1 MSPCFLSPWHLPLA
15 LATLLGLAACDDPPK
30 PAEAAATQ
38 AATLAEARRAAEDQV
53 RSRLRMVGDL
63 RLRAVQVYR
72 QQVPD
77 TLAVCG
83 QTNPGGGA
91 NDPFIP
97 WVATVTLKDGKAVRT
112 DLVLGVSNME
122 ATRVYI
128 ESVDRCFDGGG
139 PRKPRPG
146 RPRPAAAAGRW
157 RPLGRPAAPAPAA
170 PSAAAATPPT
180 TARPTGTV
188 TTTAA
193 HPVNIRSSPAGG
205 GAVVR
210 IVPRASSL
218 RVFAEAPGGWRQV
231 GEDQPFGSVHESMLE
246 R

>member
-1 MSPCFLSPWHLPLA
+1 MPPAPHLPLA

-30 PAEAAATQ
+30 PAGDAATQ
-38 AATLAEARRAAEDQV
+38 APLLAEARRAAEEQV
-53 RSRLRMVGDL
+53 RARLRMVGDL
-63 RLRAVQVYR
+63 RLRAVQVHR
-72 QQVPD
+72 QQMPD

-91 NDPFIP
+91 NDPFVP

-112 DLVLGVSNME
+112 DLVLGVSTME

-139 PRKPRPG
+139 PRNIPG
-146 RPRPAAAAGRW
+146 QAARALPPLPADGA
-157 RPLGRPAAPAPAA
+157 LSPAAPAPAPAA
-170 PSAAAATPPT
+170 PTAAAAPPPA

-193 HPVNIRSSPAGG
+193 HPVNIRNSPAGG
-205 GAVVR
+205 GAVIR

-231 GEDQPFGSVHESMLE
+231 GEDQPIGWVHEFMLE